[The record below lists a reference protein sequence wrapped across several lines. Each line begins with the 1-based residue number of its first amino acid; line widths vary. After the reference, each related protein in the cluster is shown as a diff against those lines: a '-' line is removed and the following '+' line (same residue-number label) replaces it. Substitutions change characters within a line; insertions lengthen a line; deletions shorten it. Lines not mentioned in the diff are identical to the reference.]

1 MNVANTIGKGVAWST
16 IGTTVGKVIVLL
28 NIFVILRYL
37 SVYEYGLSELVLSV
51 ISSLGIIL
59 LPGLSTA
66 IIADM
71 SLERSRKAYGEMKSI
86 FQQYFILN
94 LVLGI
99 IAWAP
104 LFFGA
109 TWIAKL
115 VGNVSIGY
123 FLQIISFSFLISPFR
138 MIATMMTT
146 IELRFFDQSFYSVVE
161 EIVKGV
167 LLVIFIV
174 LLGKGIEGLL
184 YATVLSQVIAFIIFI
199 PRTLSALQTFI
210 HASAEKSYHFWNML
224 RSHRKWSIAGSYLSS
239 LTQTA
244 QLWIIRL
251 MLGTVAVGLYS
262 VASGILSQVSALL
275 PFGNIL
281 SPIAPAYVDKR
292 DELVRLIR
300 ASLKVQVVM
309 SIGLLVVSLLL
320 LPIFIFI
327 FPKYASAA
335 PLAAVLL
342 VGIIPL
348 AMIGIFTPIFSAF
361 KKQLSF
367 SFSVTVL
374 TLLLFP
380 AGITA
385 FGLIGVGIANTLV
398 TLISTG
404 ERYWRLRRTLPE
416 LTIRGKD
423 FYSLTQ
429 GEHEYANVLLV
440 RLRSRIPF
448 FTA

>member
-1 MNVANTIGKGVAWST
+1 
-16 IGTTVGKVIVLL
+16 
-28 NIFVILRYL
+28 
-37 SVYEYGLSELVLSV
+37 
-51 ISSLGIIL
+51 
-59 LPGLSTA
+59 
-66 IIADM
+66 
-71 SLERSRKAYGEMKSI
+71 
-86 FQQYFILN
+86 
-94 LVLGI
+94 
-99 IAWAP
+99 
-104 LFFGA
+104 
-109 TWIAKL
+109 
-115 VGNVSIGY
+115 
-123 FLQIISFSFLISPFR
+123 
-138 MIATMMTT
+138 
-146 IELRFFDQSFYSVVE
+146 
-161 EIVKGV
+161 
-167 LLVIFIV
+167 
-174 LLGKGIEGLL
+174 
-184 YATVLSQVIAFIIFI
+184 
-199 PRTLSALQTFI
+199 
-210 HASAEKSYHFWNML
+210 
-224 RSHRKWSIAGSYLSS
+224 
-239 LTQTA
+239 
-244 QLWIIRL
+244 

-367 SFSVTVL
+367 SFSVTVKLVL